1 MHKTIVL
8 IAPALATAAAA
19 SAETVTVR
27 PKATDEALIVPAG
40 HQGLIMEK

>member
-1 MHKTIVL
+1 MKKIFL
-8 IAPALATAAAA
+8 CAAALALASAA